1 MSHSYGVNVQVVA
14 REETGK
20 TNINPYSLLLLTL
33 KINIMPSITV
43 IVSDLPNI

>member
-1 MSHSYGVNVQVVA
+1 MSHSYGVNVQVVDGKD
-14 REETGK
+14 TGT

-43 IVSDLPNI
+43 VLSDLPNL